1 MEHISFSKR
10 VKLQVSI
17 ENKSACNLK
26 DLGDLLGKDSSS
38 IYKEIKMNSLKK
50 RGKGI
55 AFNNGTKNFQYCRK
69 LHKFPYCCNNC
80 PFVVSCSKDKVIY
93 DAYEAENKSEEKLH
107 NSRKNINK
115 KMERVKR
122 VEDVISLRVK
132 NGQSPEIANFEN
144 SFNVSNSTIRRYIN
158 DGLLTCKN
166 IDLHRKPRLK
176 CKKEYDYHRNKSI
189 DVKVLFNRMYKDYE
203 IYMKSNPDARVIQI
217 DTVYGSKNDKKFLL
231 TIYWINSSFQIGILI
246 SRSAIEVNKTI
257 SALYKLGLKNN
268 TILFDTILTDNG
280 VEFSL
285 LKDIE
290 ADSNGEIRFRT
301 FYCDPYRAGQKG
313 ACERNHEFIRF
324 FKNKGEQIDNCSQEF
339 FNNMFSQINSYPRR
353 KLGYAKPYNL
363 FQKDFPNFDET
374 LIGITEIGTTNIKL
388 K

>member
-93 DAYEAENKSEEKLH
+93 DAYEAENKSKEKLH
-107 NSRKNINK
+107 NSRKNTNK

-246 SRSAIEVNKTI
+246 SR
-257 SALYKLGLKNN
+257 
-268 TILFDTILTDNG
+268 
-280 VEFSL
+280 L
-285 LKDIE
+285 LVL
-290 ADSNGEIRFRT
+290 S
-301 FYCDPYRAGQKG
+301 
-313 ACERNHEFIRF
+313 
-324 FKNKGEQIDNCSQEF
+324 
-339 FNNMFSQINSYPRR
+339 
-353 KLGYAKPYNL
+353 
-363 FQKDFPNFDET
+363 
-374 LIGITEIGTTNIKL
+374 
-388 K
+388 

>member
-1 MEHISFSKR
+1 
-10 VKLQVSI
+10 
-17 ENKSACNLK
+17 
-26 DLGDLLGKDSSS
+26 
-38 IYKEIKMNSLKK
+38 
-50 RGKGI
+50 
-55 AFNNGTKNFQYCRK
+55 
-69 LHKFPYCCNNC
+69 
-80 PFVVSCSKDKVIY
+80 
-93 DAYEAENKSEEKLH
+93 
-107 NSRKNINK
+107 
-115 KMERVKR
+115 MERVKH
-122 VEDVISLRVK
+122 VEDVISSRVK
-132 NGQSPEIANFEN
+132 NGQSPEIANLEN

-203 IYMKSNPDARVIQI
+203 IYMKSNHDARVIQI
-217 DTVYGSKNDKKFLL
+217 DTVYGSKKDKKFLL
-231 TIYWINSSFQIGILI
+231 TIYWVNLSFQIGILI
-246 SRSAIEVNKTI
+246 TRSAIEVNKTI
-257 SALYKLGLKNN
+257 KALYELGLKSN

-290 ADSNGEIRFRT
+290 ADEKGEIRFMK
-301 FYCDPYRAGQKG
+301 FYFDQYCAVQKG